1 MIQSN
6 FKVVFSEE
14 AELDLLDAV
23 KHYNKIKKLL
33 GARLKSE
40 VKEFVF
46 AIKKNPCFASVK
58 YKNTRTVA
66 CKIFP
71 YSIHYEIDLDQ
82 KTSRITAIL
91 HFSKKPF
98 LNL

>member
-6 FKVVFSEE
+6 FKIVFSEE

-23 KHYNKIKKLL
+23 KHYNKIKKAL
-33 GARLKSE
+33 GARLKAE
-40 VKEFVF
+40 VKSF
-46 AIKKNPCFASVK
+46 ASKIKKNPTFASVK

-82 KTSRITAIL
+82 KTTRITAIF

-98 LNL
+98 WDL